1 MKSLTITVG
10 GKEFDAQLDE
20 GLAPNTV
27 AVIARGLPMEGT
39 TRTWGD
45 EIYFSIPVNA
55 ELENGV
61 ETVSVGDLAYWP
73 QGSAFCIFYGQT
85 PMSPNEDEI
94 VPASAVTPLGTI
106 EEPEKLKEHASGE
119 PITIEKSE
127 GGPTQ

>member
-1 MKSLTITVG
+1 MKSITITVG
-10 GKEFDAQLDE
+10 VEEFDAQLDE
-20 GLAPNTV
+20 DLAPNTV
-27 AVIARGLPMEGT
+27 AVIARGLPMKGT
-39 TRTWGD
+39 TQTWGD

-106 EEPEKLKEHASGE
+106 GEPEKLKKHTGGE
-119 PITIEKSE
+119 SITIATRE
-127 GGPTQ
+127 G